1 MGNAI
6 GQVLP
11 LAVGVALSPIP
22 IAAVILMLFTPRA
35 RTTAAS
41 FALGWL
47 LGLGIAA
54 TVVLVIS
61 GTGDAVTADSGGPS
75 TTIGWVKLALGV
87 ILLLLAARRWRNRP
101 RGDESPDT
109 PAWMDTLDHVG
120 PGRSLVL
127 GAALSG
133 INPKNLALTI
143 AAATTIASVGLST
156 GEEIGT
162 TVVFVLLASVTVL
175 LPVVAF
181 LVSGDRATATLDRA
195 KTWLIRNNGTV
206 IAVVFLVFGAKLIGD
221 GISILS

>member
-6 GQVLP
+6 GQILP

-35 RTTAAS
+35 RSTATA

-54 TVVLVIS
+54 TVVLALS
-61 GTGDAVTADSGGPS
+61 GAGDVATDDSGSPS

-87 ILLLLAARRWRNRP
+87 VLLLLAARRWRNRP
-101 RGDESPDT
+101 RGDETPDT
-109 PAWMDTLDHVG
+109 PGWMDTLDHVG
-120 PGRSLVL
+120 SGRSLVL

-133 INPKNLALTI
+133 VNPKNLALTI
-143 AAATTIASVGLST
+143 AAGTTIAAAGLST
-156 GEEIGT
+156 GEEVGT
-162 TVVFVLLASVTVL
+162 TVLFVLLASVTVL

-181 LVSGDRATATLDRA
+181 LVAGDRSTATLDAA

-206 IAVVFLVFGAKLIGD
+206 IAVVFVVFGAKLIGD